1 MSQPEPSPRPEVVL
15 VTRPTAD
22 QPAPTSP
29 AHVLRAVISHS
40 IGLATF
46 TVTTA
51 ASITQQAVNAAA
63 SSGTH
68 VAQRGM
74 SVVIDPILDAVVPR
88 VTDAVLD
95 RLDLTQIV
103 LDHVDVDA
111 IVAKADIEAVI
122 DRVPIVPIADYVID
136 EIDLPQIIRQST
148 GGVAT
153 DAINSVRV
161 QTFGA
166 DQWVSRL
173 TDAIVRRRQRNLQA
187 PREPESH
194 EEVADESPDTQAR
207 DAQTT

>member
-1 MSQPEPSPRPEVVL
+1 
-15 VTRPTAD
+15 
-22 QPAPTSP
+22 
-29 AHVLRAVISHS
+29 
-40 IGLATF
+40 
-46 TVTTA
+46 
-51 ASITQQAVNAAA
+51 
-63 SSGTH
+63 
-68 VAQRGM
+68 M
-74 SVVIDPILDAVVPR
+74 SVVVDPILDAVVPR
-88 VTDAVLD
+88 VADAVLD

-173 TDAIVRRRQRNLQA
+173 TDAIVRRRQRNVHA
-187 PREPESH
+187 PGDRESH
-194 EEVADESPDTQAR
+194 EEMTHESPEE
-207 DAQTT
+207 QTT